1 MFVSKW
7 MTPNVITIDR
17 NESLGT
23 ALRLMREHR
32 IRRLPVV
39 SKGKLVGIVSDRD
52 LKGALPS
59 QATSLDVWE
68 LHGLIDRM
76 KISDIMTKKVI
87 TTTPDSTIE
96 RVALTIMEKKI
107 EGLPVLDTAGNL
119 VGIITE
125 GDVFRALTEVTG
137 VSRKSTRISLV
148 IPDRPGSIME
158 VADVVR
164 SKGGRI
170 FSILSTHAKVPNGSR
185 ELIMRVDIANGKAAE
200 VRKELT
206 AKYGEVTVLTDSES
220 T

>member
-96 RVALTIMEKKI
+96 RVALTMMEKKI

-119 VGIITE
+119 VGIVTE

>member
-7 MTPNVITIDR
+7 MTPKVITIDK

-23 ALRLMREHR
+23 ALRLMRENR

-68 LHGLIDRM
+68 LHGLLDRLR
-76 KISDIMTKKVI
+76 IEDIMTKNVV
-87 TTTPDSTIE
+87 TTKPDATIE
-96 RVALTIMEKKI
+96 RVALVMMEKKI
-107 EGLPVLDTAGNL
+107 EGLPVLDAKGNL
-119 VGIITE
+119 VGIVTE
-125 GDVFRALTEVTG
+125 GDVFRALAEVTG
-137 VSRKSTRISLV
+137 VGRKSTRISLV
-148 IPDRPGSIME
+148 LPDKPGSIME

-164 SKGGRI
+164 ARGGKI

-185 ELIMRVDIANGKAAE
+185 ELVMRVEISNGKVADL
-200 VRKELT
+200 RKELA
-206 AKYGEVTVLTDSES
+206 AKYGEVSVLSDSEGP
-220 T
+220 

>member
-76 KISDIMTKKVI
+76 KISDIMTTKVI

-96 RVALTIMEKKI
+96 RVALAMMEKKI

>member
-96 RVALTIMEKKI
+96 RVALTMMEKKI

-170 FSILSTHAKVPNGSR
+170 
-185 ELIMRVDIANGKAAE
+185 
-200 VRKELT
+200 
-206 AKYGEVTVLTDSES
+206 VTGLPP
-220 T
+220 

>member
-7 MTPNVITIDR
+7 MTPKVITIDK

-23 ALRLMREHR
+23 ALRLMRENR

-68 LHGLIDRM
+68 LHGLLDRLR
-76 KISDIMTKKVI
+76 IADIMTRKVI
-87 TTTPDSTIE
+87 TTTPDATIE
-96 RVALTIMEKKI
+96 RVALVMLEKKI
-107 EGLPVLDTAGNL
+107 EGLPVLDSKGDI
-119 VGIITE
+119 VGIVTE
-125 GDVFRALTEVTG
+125 GDIFRALTEVTG
-137 VSRKSTRISLV
+137 VGRKTTRISLV
-148 IPDRPGSIME
+148 IPDKPGSIME

-164 SKGGRI
+164 AKGGRI
-170 FSILSTHAKVPNGSR
+170 FSILSTHAKVPNGNR
-185 ELIMRVDIANGKAAE
+185 ELVMRVEMAGPKAAE
-200 VRKELT
+200 VRKELS
-206 AKYGEVTVLTDSES
+206 AKYGEVSVLSDSEN

>member
-96 RVALTIMEKKI
+96 RVALTMMEKKI

>member
-96 RVALTIMEKKI
+96 RVALTMMEKKI

-137 VSRKSTRISLV
+137 ISRKSTRISLV

>member
-7 MTPNVITIDR
+7 MTPKVITIDK

-23 ALRLMREHR
+23 ALRLMRENR

-68 LHGLIDRM
+68 LHGLLDRLR
-76 KISDIMTKKVI
+76 IGDIMTKEVV
-87 TTTPDSTIE
+87 TTTPGSTIE
-96 RVALTIMEKKI
+96 RVALIMLEKKI
-107 EGLPVLDTAGNL
+107 EGLPVLDPKGDI
-119 VGIITE
+119 VGIVTE
-125 GDVFRALTEVTG
+125 GDVFRALAEVMG
-137 VSRKSTRISLV
+137 VGRKSVRISLV

-164 SKGGRI
+164 ARGGKI
-170 FSILSTHAKVPNGSR
+170 FSILSTHAKVPNGNR
-185 ELIMRVDIANGKAAE
+185 ELVMRVEMAGPKAAE
-200 VRKELT
+200 VRKELS
-206 AKYGEVTVLTDSES
+206 AKYGEVSFLSDSEN